1 MAEQCSRAEENAAVC
16 AAIIAAD
23 DHYDVLQVPG
33 GAKTAEIRR
42 NYLKIS
48 VRVHPDRN
56 RDPNATAAFQ
66 KVSEAYAVL
75 SDEQERRKY
84 DAERFM
90 SSAGDAASN
99 AAGAASAGAAAG
111 FAEARRASVHLDLAQ
126 ALRVFR
132 AATAAAR
139 AATAEGAG
147 VPEYLALAAALIRV
161 RTDDENDEEG
171 MAMLAGGIGFMA
183 AASAFLPESWKR
195 KARETLT
202 SEAGIAAV
210 GTAAVA
216 GLALMAAAQQSR
228 AENASRGEL

>member
-1 MAEQCSRAEENAAVC
+1 MAAQSSRAEENAAVC
-16 AAIIAAD
+16 AAILAAE

-33 GAKTAEIRR
+33 GAKTDEIRK
-42 NYLKIS
+42 NYLRIS

-56 RDPNATAAFQ
+56 QDPNATQAFQ

-75 SDEQERRKY
+75 SDEEARRTY
-84 DAERFM
+84 DAEQFR
-90 SSAGDAASN
+90 SS
-99 AAGAASAGAAAG
+99 AAGAASNMAGAAAAG
-111 FAEARRASVHLDLAQ
+111 ATAAAAAARRSSVHLDLDQ

-147 VPEYLALAAALIRV
+147 VPEYLALAAALTRLGP
-161 RTDDENDEEG
+161 RGDDDSGET
-171 MAMLAGGIGFMA
+171 AALLAGGLGLAA
-183 AASAFLPESWKR
+183 AASALLPESWR
-195 KARETLT
+195 RRARETLT

-228 AENASRGEL
+228 AEERSDL

>member
-1 MAEQCSRAEENAAVC
+1 MAAQSSRAEENAAVC
-16 AAIIAAD
+16 AAILAAD

-33 GAKTAEIRR
+33 GAKAAEIRR

-48 VRVHPDRN
+48 ARVHPDRN
-56 RDPNATAAFQ
+56 TDPRATAAFQ

-90 SSAGDAASN
+90 SPAGDAASN
-99 AAGAASAGAAAG
+99 AAGAAGAGAAAG

-161 RTDDENDEEG
+161 RTDDNSEEG

-195 KARETLT
+195 KVRETLT
-202 SEAGIAAV
+202 REAGIAAV

-216 GLALMAAAQQSR
+216 GLALTAAAQQSR
-228 AENASRGEL
+228 AEDASRGEL

>member
-1 MAEQCSRAEENAAVC
+1 MAAQSSRAEENAAVC
-16 AAIIAAD
+16 AAILAAE

-33 GAKTAEIRR
+33 GAKTDEIRR
-42 NYLKIS
+42 NYLRIS

-56 RDPNATAAFQ
+56 QDPNATQAFQ

-75 SDEQERRKY
+75 SDEEARRRY

-90 SSAGDAASN
+90 SSASNAASN
-99 AAGAASAGAAAG
+99 AAGAATAGAAA
-111 FAEARRASVHLDLAQ
+111 AAAAARRSSVHLDLDQ

-147 VPEYLALAAALIRV
+147 VPEYLALAAALTRLGPGDDDGGE
-161 RTDDENDEEG
+161 RT
-171 MAMLAGGIGFMA
+171 AMIAGGLSIAATA
-183 AASAFLPESWKR
+183 AALLPESWR
-195 KARETLT
+195 RRARETLT

-228 AENASRGEL
+228 AADERGDL

>member
-1 MAEQCSRAEENAAVC
+1 MASQSSRAEENAAVC
-16 AAIIAAD
+16 AAILAAE

-33 GAKTAEIRR
+33 GAKTDEIRR
-42 NYLKIS
+42 NYLRIS

-56 RDPNATAAFQ
+56 QDPNATQAFQ
-66 KVSEAYAVL
+66 RVSEAYAVL
-75 SDEQERRKY
+75 SDEEARRKY
-84 DAERFM
+84 DAEQFM
-90 SSAGDAASN
+90 SSASNAASN
-99 AAGAASAGAAAG
+99 AAGAATAGAAA
-111 FAEARRASVHLDLAQ
+111 AAAAAARRSSMHLDLDQ

-147 VPEYLALAAALIRV
+147 VPEYLALAAALTRL
-161 RTDDENDEEG
+161 RPGDDDGGETA
-171 MAMLAGGIGFMA
+171 AMLAGGLGIAAA
-183 AASAFLPESWKR
+183 AASLLPESWR
-195 KARETLT
+195 RRARETLT

-228 AENASRGEL
+228 AEERSDL

>member
-1 MAEQCSRAEENAAVC
+1 MAAQSSRAEENAAVC
-16 AAIIAAD
+16 AAILAAE

-33 GAKTAEIRR
+33 GAKTDEIRR
-42 NYLKIS
+42 NYLRIS

-56 RDPNATAAFQ
+56 QDPNATQAFQ

-75 SDEQERRKY
+75 SDEDARRQY
-84 DAERFM
+84 DAEQFR
-90 SSAGDAASN
+90 SS
-99 AAGAASAGAAAG
+99 AAGAASNMAGAATAGAAA
-111 FAEARRASVHLDLAQ
+111 AAAAARRSSVHLDLDQ

-147 VPEYLALAAALIRV
+147 VPEYLALAAALTRIRGE
-161 RTDDENDEEG
+161 DDGGETA
-171 MAMLAGGIGFMA
+171 AMLAGGLGIAAA
-183 AASAFLPESWKR
+183 AASLLPESWR
-195 KARETLT
+195 RRARETLT

-228 AENASRGEL
+228 AEERGDL